1 MSGAGLVRLFCTVR
15 GRKQPCKA
23 GSDVAAFYN
32 IMLGYFFG
40 FALGVGCAL
49 AVFYAIY
56 SGGYR
61 KAIEHSL
68 LQQKPKRYL
77 EAMAAAM
84 RRAEKEKLSESPRG

>member
-1 MSGAGLVRLFCTVR
+1 M
-15 GRKQPCKA
+15 
-23 GSDVAAFYN
+23 AAFYN

-61 KAIEHSL
+61 KAVRAL
-68 LQQKPKRYL
+68 
-77 EAMAAAM
+77 AAAAK
-84 RRAEKEKLSESPRG
+84 AEALPGGDGCSDAPRGKGKSASKAVTLYRH